1 MSDPFPPDEF
11 ETLADAQARADE
23 MHVMA
28 QATPVAITPAT
39 PGTPGTGAAAARGAA
54 LPHVMEALLMLV
66 VLGLVAA
73 MCWLLYAPQL
83 RVMLRL
89 LTQ

>member
-11 ETLADAQARADE
+11 EALADAQARADE

-28 QATPVAITPAT
+28 QATPVAGVPAT
-39 PGTPGTGAAAARGAA
+39 SGTPETDASAARGEA

-66 VLGLVAA
+66 VLALVAA
-73 MCWLLYAPQL
+73 TCWLLYAPQL
-83 RVMLRL
+83 RAMLRL